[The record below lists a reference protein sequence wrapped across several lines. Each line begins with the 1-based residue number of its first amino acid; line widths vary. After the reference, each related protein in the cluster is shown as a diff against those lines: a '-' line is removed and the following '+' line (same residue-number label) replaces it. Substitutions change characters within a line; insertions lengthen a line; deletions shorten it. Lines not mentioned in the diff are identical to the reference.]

1 MLISGSAN
9 FVLYAVVLA
18 TTVWVKW
25 ACYLMIFH
33 AVCRCGNG
41 TVSRGDGYHYI
52 GNWLE
57 DLPHGQGIRSIA

>member
-1 MLISGSAN
+1 MLIAGPAR

-18 TTVWVKW
+18 TTAWVVW
-25 ACYLMIFH
+25 AFYLVVCH

-41 TVSRGDGYHYI
+41 TVSRGDGYQYI